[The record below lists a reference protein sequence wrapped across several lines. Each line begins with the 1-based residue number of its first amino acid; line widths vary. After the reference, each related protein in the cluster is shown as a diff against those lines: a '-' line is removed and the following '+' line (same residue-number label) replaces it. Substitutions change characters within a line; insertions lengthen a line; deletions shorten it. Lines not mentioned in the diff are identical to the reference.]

1 MDKAVLIRAVLR
13 LVALLCSVLA
23 AFGFIPDDVAPA
35 IEARLDETAVALLA
49 LSEAFF
55 WAKGKK
61 Q

>member
-1 MDKAVLIRAVLR
+1 MDKAILIRAILR
-13 LVALLCSVLA
+13 LVALLCAVLA
-23 AFGFIPDDVAPA
+23 GFGVIPDDVAPT
-35 IEARLDETAVALLA
+35 IEARLEETAVALLA